1 MQDLKL
7 ITRELIN
14 EILTP
19 EEERE
24 WMTHTANLP
33 KQEIDEAR
41 EHLVSASVIVRAMV
55 RLMNEGATPDN
66 EAVQKLLVQNNQLM
80 LRYRLRE
87 RLITRGGWNESV
99 TRKVHTLGMRLV
111 MKTAMPADGSIPE
124 GKVMDF
130 CCQARQASKW
140 GRALDQIAAEAVALT
155 ERSAGAQSR
164 AAQALAER
172 FIGVC
177 EDYSLGDPMLYGRW
191 FVEFGRTLSGNAW
204 VPVDE
209 RSRGAWALLVEAV
222 EASRRPAGLRAAAAW

>member
-33 KQEIDEAR
+33 KQELDEAR
-41 EHLVSASVIVRAMV
+41 EHLVSASVIVRTMV
-55 RLMNEGATPDN
+55 RLMGEGATPDS
-66 EAVQKLLVQNNQLM
+66 EPVQKLLLQNNRLM

-87 RLITRGGWNESV
+87 RLVARGGWNESV

-111 MKTAMPADGSIPE
+111 MKTAMPPDCGLSE
-124 GKVMDF
+124 SKVMDF

-140 GRALDQIAAEAVALT
+140 GQALDEIAAEAVALT
-155 ERSAGAQSR
+155 ECSAGPQSQ
-164 AAQALAER
+164 AAQTLAER
-172 FIGVC
+172 YIAAC
-177 EDYSLGDPMLYGRW
+177 EAYSLGDPVLYGRW
-191 FVEFGRTLSGNAW
+191 FIEFGKMLAGNAW

-209 RSRGAWALLVEAV
+209 RSRGAWTMLIEAV
-222 EASRRPAGLRAAAAW
+222 ETSRRPAGLRAAAAW

>member
-1 MQDLKL
+1 MQDLKV

-33 KQEIDEAR
+33 KQELDDAR

-55 RLMNEGATPDN
+55 RLMNEGATPDSD
-66 EAVQKLLVQNNQLM
+66 AVQKLLLQNNRLM
-80 LRYRLRE
+80 LKYRLRE
-87 RLITRGGWNESV
+87 RLITRGNWNESV

-111 MKTAMPADGSIPE
+111 MKTAMPPEGGVPE

-140 GRALDQIAAEAVALT
+140 GQALDAIAAEALELT
-155 ERSAGAQSR
+155 ERNSGAQST

-172 FIGVC
+172 YIEVC
-177 EDYSLGDPMLYGRW
+177 EDNSLGDPVLYGRW
-191 FVEFGRTLSGNAW
+191 FIEFGRTLAGNAW

-209 RSRGAWALLVEAV
+209 RSRRAWTMLVEAV
-222 EASRRPAGLRAAAAW
+222 EASRRPAGLRTAAAW